1 MVKRRCDGPISGP
14 ARFQLASARSR
25 RKAVLRR
32 VVRSCLATI
41 QTVLFGT
48 RRPGDLATLTVTVK
62 YVVTTVLVTSQ
73 VPFITRR
80 SARLSLARNVGGVAR
95 GHPIIALRALQ
106 EQNRYS
112 HDR

>member
-1 MVKRRCDGPISGP
+1 
-14 ARFQLASARSR
+14 
-25 RKAVLRR
+25 VLRSA
-32 VVRSCLATI
+32 VRSCLATI
-41 QTVLFGT
+41 QTVLSGI
-48 RRPGDLATLTVTVK
+48 RRPGDLVTLTVTVK

-80 SARLSLARNVGGVAR
+80 PARLSLARHVGGVTR
-95 GHPIIALRALQ
+95 THPIIALRALQ